1 MINIVSSVE
10 ELNFINE
17 REQQS
22 NKKQQNSKNNEFKQI
37 LDEEI
42 EKILD
47 KNIKT
52 KNLDEIIDAY
62 KITNSKNLKI
72 KDDLIR

>member
-22 NKKQQNSKNNEFKQI
+22 NKNQQNSKNNEFKQI
-37 LDEEI
+37 LDEKI

>member
-1 MINIVSSVE
+1 MINIVSSIE

-17 REQQS
+17 REKQS
-22 NKKQQNSKNNEFKQI
+22 NKNQQNSKNNEFKQI

-62 KITNSKNLKI
+62 RITNSKNLKI

>member
-1 MINIVSSVE
+1 MINIVSSIE

-17 REQQS
+17 REKQS
-22 NKKQQNSKNNEFKQI
+22 NKNQQNSKNNEFKQI

-62 KITNSKNLKI
+62 RVTNSKNLKI